1 MFLSLSWQGGS
12 TGMEVLFFS
21 ENEDYWEV
29 LKVLQQLRPQ
39 YALTS
44 LAQQVEKQIQQ
55 GYNLVYVKSGSD
67 ILAASGFVVGEKLAW
82 GKYIYVDDL
91 VTNELTGS
99 DGVGKYVIDWLKEYA
114 QQQGCEQIHLDSGV
128 QRFGAHRF
136 YLRERFTIAS
146 HHFSLTDVSSRG

>member
-1 MFLSLSWQGGS
+1 MFLSLNWHGGS
-12 TGMEVLFFS
+12 TGMDVLFFS

-39 YALTS
+39 YELTT
-44 LAQQVEKQIQQ
+44 LAQQVEKQMQQ

-67 ILAASGFVVGEKLAW
+67 ILAVSGFVVGEKLAW

-91 VTNELTGS
+91 VTNELTRS

-146 HHFSLTDVSSRG
+146 HHFSLTDVSSTG